1 MSAKSSN
8 GCAAGPAPASRATEP
23 EPEPSLRRRGCN
35 LRSLS
40 RTPCS
45 RTERRAVPVEV
56 KLPTVLR
63 AQADGQ
69 ASLDVDGAT
78 VGEVFGELV
87 ERYPGLR
94 GNLLD
99 DAGGLHKFVNVY
111 KDDDDIRYLE
121 GLDTKLADGDVLSIL
136 PAVAGGT

>member
-1 MSAKSSN
+1 M
-8 GCAAGPAPASRATEP
+8 
-23 EPEPSLRRRGCN
+23 PSLRR
-35 LRSLS
+35 
-40 RTPCS
+40 
-45 RTERRAVPVEV
+45 ERLAVPVEV
-56 KLPTVLR
+56 KLPNVLR
-63 AQADGQ
+63 SQADGQ
-69 ASLDVDGAT
+69 ASIGLDGAT
-78 VGEVFGELV
+78 VGEVFTALV
-87 ERYPGLR
+87 DRYPGLR